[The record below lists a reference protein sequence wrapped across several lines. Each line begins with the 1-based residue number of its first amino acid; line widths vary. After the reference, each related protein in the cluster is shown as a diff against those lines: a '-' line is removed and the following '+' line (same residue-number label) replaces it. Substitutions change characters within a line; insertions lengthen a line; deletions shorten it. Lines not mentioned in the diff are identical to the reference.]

1 MTRAAAFVLVLAGCA
16 QNLANGIPASG
27 APLSADWNGYRQ
39 GDEPIDEQ
47 DFYRIAGDR
56 DAADDVRAYRDHG
69 VWESRIGTVLALIGA
84 SALVTFAVDDDPDVR
99 GASVPAILLLPIG
112 GITAAIGSAR
122 TSKERVEPEWRA
134 EEAAARY
141 DAHLGVAP

>member
-1 MTRAAAFVLVLAGCA
+1 MIRAIALCALAGCA
-16 QNLANGIPASG
+16 TNLANGTAASG
-27 APLSADWNGYRQ
+27 APLSADWNGLRQ

-47 DFYRIAGDR
+47 DFYRIAGDSE
-56 DAADDVRAYRDHG
+56 AADDIRAYRDHG
-69 VWESRIGTVLALIGA
+69 VWENRIGALLVMIGVG
-84 SALVTFAVDDDPDVR
+84 ALVTFAADDDPNVR
-99 GASVPAILLLPIG
+99 EVAVPLILTLPVG

>member
-1 MTRAAAFVLVLAGCA
+1 MIRALALLAIAGCA
-16 QNLANGIPASG
+16 SNLANGIPASG

-39 GDEPIDEQ
+39 GVEPIDEQ

-56 DAADDVRAYRDHG
+56 EAADDIRAYRDHG
-69 VWESRIGTVLALIGA
+69 VWENRIGMVLALIGVG
-84 SALVTFAVDDDPDVR
+84 ALVAFAADDDPSAREV
-99 GASVPAILLLPIG
+99 AVPLILTLPVG

-122 TSKERVEPEWRA
+122 TSKERIEPEWRA

-141 DAHLGVAP
+141 DAHLGAAP

>member
-1 MTRAAAFVLVLAGCA
+1 MIRAIALSALAGCA
-16 QNLANGIPASG
+16 TNLASGTAASG
-27 APLSADWNGYRQ
+27 APLTADWNGFRQ

-56 DAADDVRAYRDHG
+56 EAADDVRAYRDHG
-69 VWESRIGTVLALIGA
+69 VWENRIGAALLLIGVG
-84 SALVTFAVDDDPDVR
+84 ALVTFAADDDSNVR
-99 GASVPAILLLPIG
+99 GIAAPLMLTMPIG

-122 TSKERVEPEWRA
+122 TSNERVEPEWRA